1 MANMWNFSER
11 ASTSPTLEEMAQKFH
26 NTLNELTIL
35 NPSID
40 NQSGQG
46 VVKRNQA
53 KQTQKKE
60 ASLPSSPAPD
70 FSSNEELNHSDNGR
84 PVLNE
89 PEPEPEP
96 EAVPKQRPL
105 SENEEPQQSH
115 ETDEI
120 SYLDSTLVAENTDL
134 KVYIVK
140 THFRKMKNFM

>member
-26 NTLNELTIL
+26 DTLNELTIL

-46 VVKRNQA
+46 VVTRNQA

-60 ASLPSSPAPD
+60 TSLPSSPAPD

-89 PEPEPEP
+89 PEP
-96 EAVPKQRPL
+96 
-105 SENEEPQQSH
+105 
-115 ETDEI
+115 
-120 SYLDSTLVAENTDL
+120 
-134 KVYIVK
+134 
-140 THFRKMKNFM
+140 